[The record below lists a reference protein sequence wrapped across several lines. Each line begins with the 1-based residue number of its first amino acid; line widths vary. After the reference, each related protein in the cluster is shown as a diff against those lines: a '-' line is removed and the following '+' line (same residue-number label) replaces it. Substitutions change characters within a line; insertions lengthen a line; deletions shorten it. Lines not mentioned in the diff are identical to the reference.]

1 MKKFLFI
8 LIGLVLIPKLVLANA
23 AEPPYISIIVPN
35 SYGVEEIIL
44 YDENTE
50 HSLDGDKKL
59 LETIF
64 QVKLRDISKIENYNF
79 KILARDESFD
89 ISLASEGMAYSN
101 IYSLDYENKQ
111 LKSGKSMIRSIKMVG
126 VRMIITILIEGLIFY
141 LFGFRDRRSW
151 KIFFLVNIVSQA
163 GINIW
168 INSLNTLSA
177 YSLTMAYIFME
188 LLVVVLEPI
197 AYMRFLKEASRLKVL
212 SFGLVSNLASLYI
225 GAKLIASL

>member
-1 MKKFLFI
+1 
-8 LIGLVLIPKLVLANA
+8 
-23 AEPPYISIIVPN
+23 
-35 SYGVEEIIL
+35 
-44 YDENTE
+44 
-50 HSLDGDKKL
+50 
-59 LETIF
+59 
-64 QVKLRDISKIENYNF
+64 
-79 KILARDESFD
+79 
-89 ISLASEGMAYSN
+89 MAYRN

-111 LKSGKSMIRSIKMVG
+111 LKSGESMIRSIKMVG
-126 VRMIITILIEGLIFY
+126 VRVIITILIEGLIFY

-212 SFGLVSNLASLYI
+212 SFGLVSNLASLYM
-225 GAKLIASL
+225 GAKLIARL

>member
-1 MKKFLFI
+1 
-8 LIGLVLIPKLVLANA
+8 
-23 AEPPYISIIVPN
+23 
-35 SYGVEEIIL
+35 
-44 YDENTE
+44 
-50 HSLDGDKKL
+50 
-59 LETIF
+59 
-64 QVKLRDISKIENYNF
+64 
-79 KILARDESFD
+79 
-89 ISLASEGMAYSN
+89 MAYSN

-111 LKSGKSMIRSIKMVG
+111 LKSGESMIRSIKMVG
-126 VRMIITILIEGLIFY
+126 VRVIITILIEGLIFY
-141 LFGFRDRRSW
+141 LFGFRDRSYW

-212 SFGLVSNLASLYI
+212 SFGLVSNLASLYM
-225 GAKLIASL
+225 GAKLIARL